1 MYVLLKA
8 TVLSLIPDT
17 IQYNKEQTI
26 VISEIWLSQKE
37 CKLLCIFVFFKLFIC
52 QPDDGL
58 VAGPKHVALL
68 Q

>member
-26 VISEIWLSQKE
+26 VISEI
-37 CKLLCIFVFFKLFIC
+37 
-52 QPDDGL
+52 
-58 VAGPKHVALL
+58 
-68 Q
+68 